1 MTKRKRNKV
10 AHFKTPN
17 LKDDPHHA
25 QRIHS
30 HRVYRDTHTSLLQYT
45 ATTTSASTATMDP
58 DIERIISKH
67 NNEELSPLVLA
78 PYRYLERIPGNNHNM
93 RYRFLVAFNLR
104 FFHIETAAVLEE
116 IGEIIAIFHNAS
128 LLIDDIEDSL
138 TLRRG
143 QPCAHT
149 KYGVPLTINS
159 GNLMYFVALQRAITE
174 LPKLMEGPETAATK
188 CHANK
193 ILVDEMLNL
202 HQGQGLDIYWRDS
215 FRHIWRTQL
224 PSVEDY
230 LNMVMNKTGGL
241 FRLSVKLLALFSS
254 AQVDMD
260 GLIRLANLL
269 GIIYQIRDDYLN
281 LVDEKYC
288 GMKGTAGE
296 DLVEGKLSLPVLHC
310 LLHSGENTPVHV
322 VLLDLATSEE
332 RRENSQQVEDAI
344 RFMRDQGSLAYTHEL
359 LQQYVQRALA
369 VLGDDESDM
378 LRKIV
383 LQFGA
388 VVEP

>member
-1 MTKRKRNKV
+1 MV
-10 AHFKTPN
+10 
-17 LKDDPHHA
+17 
-25 QRIHS
+25 
-30 HRVYRDTHTSLLQYT
+30 
-45 ATTTSASTATMDP
+45 P

-67 NNEELSPLVLA
+67 NNEELSPQVLA

-104 FFHIETAAVLEE
+104 FFKIENAKVLSE
-116 IGEIIAIFHNAS
+116 IGEIISIFHNAS

-138 TLRRG
+138 DLRRG
-143 QPCAHT
+143 QPSAHT

-174 LPKLMEGPETAATK
+174 LPKLKEGPNVAVTECA
-188 CHANK
+188 ANK

-230 LNMVMNKTGGL
+230 LSMVMNKTGGL
-241 FRLSVKLLALFSS
+241 FRLSVKLLALF
-254 AQVDMD
+254 APEEVDMD
-260 GLIRLANLL
+260 SLIRLANLL

-281 LVDEKYC
+281 LVDEKYF

-296 DLVEGKLSLPVLHC
+296 DLVEGKLSLPVLHS
-310 LLHSGENTPVHV
+310 LLHFSENTPVHA
-322 VLLDLATSEE
+322 VLLDFHTSEE
-332 RRENSQQVEDAI
+332 RKENPQKVEEAI
-344 RFMRDQGSLAYTHEL
+344 LFMRRQGSLAYTHDL
-359 LQQYVQRALA
+359 LQQYVQKALA
-369 VLGDDESDM
+369 VLGLSESDM
-378 LRKIV
+378 LRQIV
-383 LQFGA
+383 VQFGT
-388 VVEP
+388 VVRP

>member
-1 MTKRKRNKV
+1 
-10 AHFKTPN
+10 
-17 LKDDPHHA
+17 
-25 QRIHS
+25 
-30 HRVYRDTHTSLLQYT
+30 
-45 ATTTSASTATMDP
+45 MDP
-58 DIERIISKH
+58 DIERVIYKH
-67 NNEELSPLVLA
+67 SREGLSPQVLA
-78 PYRYLERIPGNNHNM
+78 PYQYLERIPGNNHNM

-104 FFHIETAAVLEE
+104 FFHIETAEVLAE

-174 LPKLMEGPETAATK
+174 LPKLRNDADRPATEF
-188 CHANK
+188 HANK

-215 FRHIWRTQL
+215 FRVIWRSLL

-230 LNMVMNKTGGL
+230 LDMVMNKTGGL

-254 AQVDMD
+254 SQVDQD
-260 GLIRLANLL
+260 ALIGLANLL

-281 LVDEKYC
+281 LVDERYC

-296 DLVEGKLSLPVLHC
+296 DLVEGKMSLPVLHS
-310 LLHSGENTPVHV
+310 LLQSGDKTPVHA
-322 VLLDLATSEE
+322 VLLGLATSEE
-332 RRENSQQVEDAI
+332 RRQNPQMVEAAI
-344 RFMRDQGSLAYTHEL
+344 EHMGRHGSLAYTHGL
-359 LQQYVQRALA
+359 LQQYVQKALA
-369 VLGDDESDM
+369 ILGEDEHDM

-383 LQFGA
+383 LQFGD
-388 VVEP
+388 VVGP